1 MSKDIMIKIHTSH
14 SRKEL
19 IQIIQQFNIDIPNCN
34 DLPKKEIQVL
44 LSNKLMDLDDKDFK
58 EEDEYFF
65 VSSKSELIEY
75 LAKPNQ
81 SKILTIKEKDNVM
94 ITAKK
99 IISYCKN
106 YFFLTPYNYET
117 FDDLLKEAEYIAKFG
132 DIPSCRRA
140 INMLNQ
146 DPKLDHKIEIVLSKR
161 VKKELEK
168 KEQLKMNSIPR
179 AVLKRGHF
187 VINFD

>member
-1 MSKDIMIKIHTSH
+1 MIKIHTSH

-19 IQIIQQFNIDIPNCN
+19 IQIIQQFKIDIPNCN

-44 LSNKLMDLDDKDFK
+44 LSNKLNDLDDEIK

-65 VSSKSELIEY
+65 VKDKNELVEY
-75 LAKPNQ
+75 LSKPNQ
-81 SKILTIKEKDNVM
+81 SKILTIKEKDQTM
-94 ITAKK
+94 LTAKK

-106 YFFLTPYNYET
+106 SYFLTPYNYET
-117 FDDLLKEAEYIAKFG
+117 FDDLLAEANYISKFG

-168 KEQLKMNSIPR
+168 KEQLKMNNIPR

-187 VINFD
+187 VLDFS

>member
-1 MSKDIMIKIHTSH
+1 MKIHTSH

-19 IQIIQQFNIDIPNCN
+19 IQIIQQFNIDIPNCI

-44 LSNKLMDLDDKDFK
+44 LANKLLEIEEID

-65 VSSKSELIEY
+65 VKDKNELIEY
-75 LAKPNQ
+75 LSKPNQ

-94 ITAKK
+94 LTAKK

-106 YFFLTPYNYET
+106 TYFLTPYNYET
-117 FDDLLKEAEYIAKFG
+117 FEDLLKEAEYIAKFG

-140 INMLNQ
+140 INMLNN
-146 DPKLDHKIEIVLSKR
+146 DPKLDHNIDIVLSKR
-161 VKKELEK
+161 VKKDLQK
-168 KEQLKMNSIPR
+168 KERLKLNSIPK
-179 AVLKRGHF
+179 AVIKRGNF
-187 VINFD
+187 VVYFD

>member
-1 MSKDIMIKIHTSH
+1 MIKIHTSH

-19 IQIIQQFNIDIPNCN
+19 IQIIQQFKIDIPNCN

-44 LSNKLMDLDDKDFK
+44 LSNKLNDLDDEIK

-65 VSSKSELIEY
+65 VKDKNELVEY
-75 LAKPNQ
+75 LSKPNQ
-81 SKILTIKEKDNVM
+81 SKILTIKEKDQTM
-94 ITAKK
+94 LTAKK

-106 YFFLTPYNYET
+106 SYFLTPYNYET
-117 FDDLLKEAEYIAKFG
+117 FDDLLTEANYISKFG

-168 KEQLKMNSIPR
+168 KEQLKMNNIPR

>member
-1 MSKDIMIKIHTSH
+1 MKIHTSH

-19 IQIIQQFNIDIPNCN
+19 IQIIQQFNIDIPNCI

-44 LSNKLMDLDDKDFK
+44 LANKLLEIEEID

-65 VSSKSELIEY
+65 VKDKNELVEY
-75 LAKPNQ
+75 LSKPNQ

-94 ITAKK
+94 LTAKK

-106 YFFLTPYNYET
+106 TYFLTPYNYET
-117 FDDLLKEAEYIAKFG
+117 FEDLLKEAEYIAKFG

-140 INMLNQ
+140 INMLNN
-146 DPKLDHKIEIVLSKR
+146 DPKLDYNIEIVLSKR
-161 VKKELEK
+161 VKKDLQK
-168 KEQLKMNSIPR
+168 KERLKLNSIPK
-179 AVLKRGHF
+179 AVVKTG
-187 VINFD
+187 NFIVYFD

>member
-1 MSKDIMIKIHTSH
+1 MKIHTSH

-19 IQIIQQFNIDIPNCN
+19 IQIIQQFNIDIPNCI

-44 LSNKLMDLDDKDFK
+44 LANKLLEIQEID

-65 VSSKSELIEY
+65 VKDKNELVEY
-75 LAKPNQ
+75 LSKPNQ

-94 ITAKK
+94 LTAKK

-106 YFFLTPYNYET
+106 TYFLTPYNYET
-117 FDDLLKEAEYIAKFG
+117 FEDLLKEAEYIAKFG

-140 INMLNQ
+140 INMLNN
-146 DPKLDHKIEIVLSKR
+146 DPKLDYNIEIVLSKR
-161 VKKELEK
+161 VKKDLQK
-168 KEQLKMNSIPR
+168 KERLKLNSIPK
-179 AVLKRGHF
+179 AVIKRGNF
-187 VINFD
+187 VVYFD

>member
-1 MSKDIMIKIHTSH
+1 MKIHTSH

-19 IQIIQQFNIDIPNCN
+19 IQIIQQFNIDIPNCI

-44 LSNKLMDLDDKDFK
+44 LANKLLEIEEID

-65 VSSKSELIEY
+65 VKDKNELIEY
-75 LAKPNQ
+75 LSKPNQ

-94 ITAKK
+94 LTAKK

-106 YFFLTPYNYET
+106 TYFLTPYNYET
-117 FDDLLKEAEYIAKFG
+117 FEDLLKEAEYIAKFG

-140 INMLNQ
+140 INMLNN
-146 DPKLDHKIEIVLSKR
+146 DPKLDYNIEIVLSKR
-161 VKKELEK
+161 VKKDLQK
-168 KEQLKMNSIPR
+168 KERLKLNSIPK
-179 AVLKRGHF
+179 AVIKRGNF
-187 VINFD
+187 VVYFD

>member
-106 YFFLTPYNYET
+106 FFFLTPYNYET